1 MPDDV
6 HLVSLA
12 VGTVATAADAA
23 RRTTRALARVP
34 LIGGSLRT
42 LSARGERTVVAATTV
57 ADALLRALVV
67 KVVAAALEEIDLTR
81 LIRENV
87 DIDAIIEGVDLDKA
101 VAQVDLDQA
110 VARVD
115 LDKAVARV
123 DLDAAVAR
131 VDLDRAI
138 ARVDLDA
145 VVDTV
150 DLDRQVSR
158 VDLDGAVARVDLI
171 ALANF
176 VIDGVDLPE
185 IIRESTGSL
194 SAEAVRGVR
203 SHGMQADDAVS
214 HFVGKL
220 FGREQRTESGPTP
233 QATT

>member
-1 MPDDV
+1 MAEDV
-6 HLVSLA
+6 RLVPAA
-12 VGTVATAADAA
+12 VGAAVTLVGLARQAASAAA
-23 RRTTRALARVP
+23 RIPGLETP
-34 LIGGSLRT
+34 LKRLT
-42 LSARGERTVVAATTV
+42 ARGERTILAASTV
-57 ADALLRALVV
+57 ADAVLRATIV
-67 KVVAAALEEIDLTR
+67 KIVAAAIEEIDLTR

-87 DIDAIIEGVDLDKA
+87 DIDAVIED
-101 VAQVDLDQA
+101 
-110 VARVD
+110 VD

-131 VDLDRAI
+131 VDVDAVI

-158 VDLDGAVARVDLI
+158 VDLDTAVARVDLI
-171 ALANF
+171 ALANS
-176 VIDGVDLPE
+176 VIDGVDLPD

-203 SHGMQADDAVS
+203 SQGMHADDAVA

-220 FGREQRTESGPTP
+220 FGREPGP
-233 QATT
+233 ATT